1 MSPLLNMLLNLAVWL
16 VVIFAVIAIVVS
28 KLREKPLEWPDLEK
42 YGEPQEIWLEGMDDL
57 DVFPQYGYHRYR
69 DVYLNMR
76 RIPIVIV
83 EPKIMEGQ
91 LAYHFFE
98 VKSGAEGYDLP
109 SAIMLL
115 GNEKPAEIAHF

>member
-1 MSPLLNMLLNLAVWL
+1 MLALIVNLAVYAGVIAAL
-16 VVIFAVIAIVVS
+16 IFIFAK
-28 KLREKPLEWPDLEK
+28 KLRQKPLEWPDLAD
-42 YGEPQEIWLEGMDDL
+42 YGEPTEIWLDGMEDM

-83 EPKIMEGQ
+83 EPQIIDDQ

-98 VKSGAEGYDLP
+98 VKTGKEGFDLP
-109 SAIMLL
+109 SAVMLL
-115 GNEKPAEIAHF
+115 GPEKPAKIADI

>member
-16 VVIFAVIAIVVS
+16 VVIFAIIAIVVS

-57 DVFPQYGYHRYR
+57 DIFPQYGYHRYR

>member
-1 MSPLLNMLLNLAVWL
+1 MSPIVNIIINLAVYV
-16 VVIFAVIAIVVS
+16 VVIAVIIAIVVS
-28 KLREKPLEWPDLEK
+28 KLREKPLEWPDLAD
-42 YGEPQEIWLEGMDDL
+42 YGEPSEIWLEGMDDI

-83 EPKIMEGQ
+83 EPQIINDQ
-91 LAYHFFE
+91 LAYHFYE
-98 VKSGAEGYDLP
+98 VKTGNEGFDLP
-109 SAIMLL
+109 DAVMLL

>member
-16 VVIFAVIAIVVS
+16 VVIFAIIAIVVS